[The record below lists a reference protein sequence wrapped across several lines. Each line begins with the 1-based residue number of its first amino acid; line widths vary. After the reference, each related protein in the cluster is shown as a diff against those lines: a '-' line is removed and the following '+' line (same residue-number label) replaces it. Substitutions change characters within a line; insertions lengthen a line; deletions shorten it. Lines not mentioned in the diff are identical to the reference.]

1 MDIKSIPI
9 VYLVRSFL
17 AACTQQSV
25 STVVIYTS
33 FEAGRASMR
42 AASNTGPEG
51 VQAAL
56 AALNKTDEAAVEA
69 AAEVLYTFEETAR
82 LGPAAVPWQDT
93 NDEFKA
99 DTRKLAAALLAA
111 AHAASVAKL
120 VEDNPPPR
128 LIV

>member
-1 MDIKSIPI
+1 MDVKSIPI
-9 VYLVRSFL
+9 AYLVRSFL
-17 AACTQQSV
+17 SACSQQGV

-33 FEAGRASMR
+33 IEKNRASMH

-56 AALNKTDEAAVEA
+56 AALNKTDEAAIEA
-69 AAEVLYTFEETAR
+69 AAEALWNEEDVDFAWEHAPER
-82 LGPAAVPWQDT
+82 
-93 NDEFKA
+93 ERES
-99 DTRKLAAALLAA
+99 TRKRARAVLAA

-120 VEDNPPPR
+120 VEENPPPR